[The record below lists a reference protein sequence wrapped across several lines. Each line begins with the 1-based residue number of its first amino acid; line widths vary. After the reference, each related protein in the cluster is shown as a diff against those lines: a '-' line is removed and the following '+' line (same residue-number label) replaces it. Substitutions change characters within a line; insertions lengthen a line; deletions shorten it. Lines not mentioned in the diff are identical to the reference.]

1 MLHECNVF
9 CHSSESELMDLLGK
23 DDILGVGKW
32 LPFTFDVSLVTAV
45 KMTTDDQES
54 MVYRCSTI
62 FLSSGDTYIVDTLYR
77 DFISV
82 WAEFLQAPGIDED
95 EDLNL

>member
-23 DDILGVGKW
+23 DEALHTGKW

-82 WAEFLQAPGIDED
+82 WEEFLHGTTDD
-95 EDLNL
+95 SDLNL

>member
-23 DDILGVGKW
+23 DEALHTGKW

-54 MVYRCSTI
+54 MVHRCSTV
-62 FLSSGDTYIVDTLYR
+62 FLSSGDTYIVDTKYR
-77 DFISV
+77 EMISI
-82 WAEFLQAPGIDED
+82 WEEFLGDIQDNS
-95 EDLNL
+95 LNL